1 MRFFRYLMRRTK
13 MYKNIFIA
21 LLLAYGV
28 FGGGLLDLLDK
39 PTPPEPEPA
48 KILNIDTPST
58 PVLNRVK
65 IFSKLITDPTD
76 RAKLA
81 IFNYE
86 FASRVSSYNASSQ
99 QVNDVYTL
107 AGKTFFNN
115 TLVDK
120 YDGLAEQITDILSD
134 IMGDE
139 NHELTKDEKNKLKE
153 YFLGIAWI
161 LVQGG

>member
-1 MRFFRYLMRRTK
+1 
-13 MYKNIFIA
+13 MYKKILIVA
-21 LLLAYGV
+21 LLAYAI
-28 FGGGLLDLLDK
+28 FGSGLLDMLDK
-39 PTPPEPEPA
+39 PAPKPEPAPA

-58 PVLNRVK
+58 QVLNRVK
-65 IFSKLITDPTD
+65 IFSNIVTDPTD

-86 FASRVSSYNASSQ
+86 FANRVASYNASSQ

-107 AGKTFFNN
+107 AGKTFFQN

-120 YDGLAEQITDILSD
+120 YSGLAEKITGILEYT
-134 IMGDE
+134 IGDE
-139 NHELTKDEKNKLKE
+139 NHELTQDEKNKLKE
-153 YFLGIAWI
+153 YFLGIAWV